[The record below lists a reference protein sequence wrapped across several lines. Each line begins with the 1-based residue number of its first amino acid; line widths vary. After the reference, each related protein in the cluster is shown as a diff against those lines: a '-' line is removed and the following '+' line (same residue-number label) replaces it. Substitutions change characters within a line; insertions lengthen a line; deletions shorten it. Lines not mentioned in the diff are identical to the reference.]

1 MFEKWKRKKHN
12 KRLNNDYEN
21 LESYAVRINAAK
33 TLAGKDEELL
43 NELTLLQQDLHYNV
57 ATGNKAAKK
66 DLSHITN
73 GIDKILKT
81 LHGDSWDKEDI
92 LKKIRL
98 VRADLS
104 MHGAHNIK

>member
-1 MFEKWKRKKHN
+1 MFDKWKRKKHH
-12 KRLNNDYEN
+12 KRLDNDYES

-33 TLAGKDEELL
+33 TLAGKDEALL
-43 NELTLLQQDLHYNV
+43 NELSLLQQDLHYNV

-66 DLSHITN
+66 DLSHITS
-73 GIDKILKT
+73 GIDKILKL
-81 LHGDSWDKEDI
+81 LHTDNWDREVI
-92 LKKIRL
+92 IKKIQI

>member
-1 MFEKWKRKKHN
+1 MFGKFFRKRHQ
-12 KRLNNDYEN
+12 KRTANDYEN

-33 TLAGKDEELL
+33 TLVGKDEELL
-43 NELTLLQQDLHYNV
+43 KELDLLQQDLHYNV

-66 DLSHITN
+66 ELGHITA
-73 GIDKILKT
+73 GIDKILKM
-81 LHGDSWDKEDI
+81 LRADDWDKEVVM
-92 LKKIRL
+92 KKIQI